1 MFQGFT
7 PETNEFLWGIRLNNS
22 REWFMPHKPI
32 YVEKVYKPLKELA
45 YEVQDHMIREF
56 PERQFN
62 CKVTR
67 IYRDVRI
74 PRKDG
79 PYKTSLWFS
88 LRAPGMEWRISPCLY
103 FSIEGPGYSTG
114 MDFYCGRPAIMEEYR
129 QEILRDPKPLEK
141 LARKLNSQE
150 LFELEGPEYKRSKG
164 QVSQLLQP
172 WFNRKSLAV
181 SSYREPEGSK
191 LYTPELVEEVVSA
204 FRWLLPFYD
213 YFAKFKGE

>member
-22 REWFMPHKPI
+22 REWFMPHKPT
-32 YVEKVYKPLKELA
+32 YVSRVYEPLKELA
-45 YEVQDHMIREF
+45 YQVQDRMAEEYPDR
-56 PERQFN
+56 PFN

-88 LRAPGMEWRISPCLY
+88 LRAPGERWSISPCLY
-103 FSIEGPGYSTG
+103 FSIEGAGYSTG
-114 MDFYCGRPAIMEEYR
+114 MDFYCNKPALMEVYR
-129 QEILRDPKPLEK
+129 QEILRNPAPLEV
-141 LARKLNSQE
+141 LAEKLNSQE
-150 LFELEGPEYKRSKG
+150 LFQLDGPEYKRSKG
-164 QVSQLLQP
+164 EVGPLLQP
-172 WFNRKSLAV
+172 WFNRKSLDV
-181 SSYREPEGSK
+181 SSFREPEGSK
-191 LYTPELVEEVVSA
+191 LYTPELVEEVVSD

-213 YFAKFKGE
+213 YFAQFHE

>member
-22 REWFMPHKPI
+22 REWFMPHKPL
-32 YVEKVYKPLKELA
+32 YVKQVYEPLKELA
-45 YEVQDHMIREF
+45 YEVQDRMIEEF
-56 PERQFN
+56 PARQFN

-79 PYKTSLWFS
+79 PYKTTLWFS
-88 LRAPGMEWRISPCLY
+88 LRAPGMEWSISPCLY
-103 FSIEGPGYSTG
+103 FAIEGPGYSTG
-114 MDFYCGRPAIMEEYR
+114 MDFYCSRPALMEKYR
-129 QEILRDPKPLEK
+129 QEILRDPEPLEE
-141 LARKLNSQE
+141 LASKLNSQT
-150 LFELEGPEYKRSKG
+150 LFQLGGPEYKRSKG

-172 WFNRKSLAV
+172 WFNRKSLDV

-191 LYTPELVEEVVSA
+191 LYTPELVEEVVSD

-213 YFAKFKGE
+213 YFSQFHE